1 MNVLLIATCVLSPC
15 LDEGPFVMTWDMAVW
30 RECSFT
36 SHPRF
41 ILLCEGLC
49 VYACRH
55 QASCLNSDHKT
66 LSSLPAAVLEPL
78 LGHRGLSREAQ
89 ATLKGQI

>member
-1 MNVLLIATCVLSPC
+1 M
-15 LDEGPFVMTWDMAVW
+15 
-30 RECSFT
+30 
-36 SHPRF
+36 
-41 ILLCEGLC
+41 
-49 VYACRH
+49 YACRH

-89 ATLKGQI
+89 ATLKDRSREKVQKDGVEVGSGPFG